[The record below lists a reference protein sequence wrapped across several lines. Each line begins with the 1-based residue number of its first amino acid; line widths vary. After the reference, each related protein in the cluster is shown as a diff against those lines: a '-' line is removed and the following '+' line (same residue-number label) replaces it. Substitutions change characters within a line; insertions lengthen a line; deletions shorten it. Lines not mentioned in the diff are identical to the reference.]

1 MNFTSREE
9 YEGHIKGVLISKEE
23 ISEAVEKA
31 GKLIDSLYDG
41 SPILLVSILKGA
53 FVFLADLS
61 RAVSVPCEIGFMAAK
76 SYFESTESSGNVEIT
91 LDLSQDISKY
101 NVIIALGLVFI
112 PSFARVTRTAFAA
125 LRDVNY
131 VKSARLM
138 GASPGRILVVHILPN
153 TLSVLLPAI
162 TIGFNNAVLA
172 EASMSFLGI
181 GVTPPDASLG
191 YMLSEAQ
198 SMIGAAPW
206 YAIGTGL
213 AIVVMVFSVGL
224 IGEGLRRGGEED

>member
-91 LDLSQDISKY
+91 LDLSQDLSKY
-101 NVIIALGLVFI
+101 TDIIL
-112 PSFARVTRTAFAA
+112 
-125 LRDVNY
+125 
-131 VKSARLM
+131 
-138 GASPGRILVVHILPN
+138 
-153 TLSVLLPAI
+153 
-162 TIGFNNAVLA
+162 
-172 EASMSFLGI
+172 
-181 GVTPPDASLG
+181 
-191 YMLSEAQ
+191 
-198 SMIGAAPW
+198 
-206 YAIGTGL
+206 
-213 AIVVMVFSVGL
+213 
-224 IGEGLRRGGEED
+224 